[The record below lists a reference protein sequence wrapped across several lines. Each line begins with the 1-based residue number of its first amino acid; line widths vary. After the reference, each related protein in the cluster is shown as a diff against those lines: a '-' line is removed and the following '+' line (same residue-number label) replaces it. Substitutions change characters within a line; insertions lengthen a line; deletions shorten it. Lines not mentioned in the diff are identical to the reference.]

1 MPGDVCFQSFI
12 TLNSSE
18 SVRLFNMQTKKIP
31 LIVWLIWAALVISI
45 IGAIY
50 RQTWHVLLVSSGT
63 LFLTWL
69 PIAYADRFD
78 IKIPTRFA
86 TAIVVFI
93 FATLFLGEI
102 KDFYGRFWWW
112 DVILH
117 TGSAVAFGLSGFILI
132 FMLFEGD
139 RFAAPPVAIA
149 FLSFCVAMAIGGIWE
164 IFEFSMDQF
173 FGMNMQK
180 SGLVDTMWDL
190 IVDAVG
196 ALFAAVTGFL
206 YLKTPRDSG
215 LGLWIKDFIDKNRS
229 RFRKLDERS

>member
-1 MPGDVCFQSFI
+1 MSG
-12 TLNSSE
+12 
-18 SVRLFNMQTKKIP
+18 KKIP
-31 LIVWLIWAALVISI
+31 IIVWLIWAALVVSIVGSLWRGYWSAVMISSI
-45 IGAIY
+45 
-50 RQTWHVLLVSSGT
+50 T

-69 PIAYADRFD
+69 PIAYADRFS

-86 TAIVVFI
+86 TAIVIFI

-117 TGSAVAFGLSGFILI
+117 TGSAVAFGLFGFILI

-139 RFAAPPVAIA
+139 RFAAPPIAIA

-164 IFEFSMDQF
+164 IFEFLMDQSL
-173 FGMNMQK
+173 GMNMQK

-190 IVDAVG
+190 IVDAIG

-206 YLKTPRDSG
+206 HLKTPRNSG
-215 LGLWIKDFIDKNRS
+215 LGLWIKDFVDKNRS
-229 RFRKLDERS
+229 RFRKLDDKMS

>member
-1 MPGDVCFQSFI
+1 VKD
-12 TLNSSE
+12 E
-18 SVRLFNMQTKKIP
+18 KIP
-31 LIVWLIWAALVISI
+31 LLVWLIWAALAISI
-45 IGAIY
+45 FGAIHGKN
-50 RQTWHVLLVSSGT
+50 WSVLFISSGT

-78 IKIPTRFA
+78 IKIPSRFA

-102 KDFYGRFWWW
+102 KDFYERFWWW

-117 TGSAVAFGLSGFILI
+117 TGSAVAFGLTGFILI

-139 RFAAPPVAIA
+139 RFAAPPIAIS
-149 FLSFCVAMAIGGIWE
+149 FLSFCVAMAIGCIWE
-164 IFEFSMDQF
+164 IFEFAMDQF

-190 IVDAVG
+190 IVDAIG
-196 ALFAAVTGFL
+196 ALFAAITGFL
-206 YLKTPRDSG
+206 YLKTPRNSG
-215 LGLWIKDFIDKNRS
+215 LGRWIKDFIEKNRS
-229 RFRKLDERS
+229 KFGKIDNGGT